1 MSGRDILRV
10 LWSEGLRV
18 TERPDGSLALIPP
31 ERVTADLLQLACDA
45 KPEIAVVVAGLPAAG
60 LCPVCGDPS
69 GEPDLEQAHC
79 GDCAVIA
86 AERLGLARDISGLE
100 AHRAA

>member
-1 MSGRDILRV
+1 VSGRDILRV

-45 KPEIAVVVAGLPAAG
+45 KPEIAVVVAGL
-60 LCPVCGDPS
+60 CPVCGDPS

-79 GDCAVIA
+79 GDCALLA
-86 AERLGLARDISGLE
+86 AERLGYVRDIAQEGISD
-100 AHRAA
+100 AA